1 KADADLEHLRTH
13 LQADEQKIAFL
24 DDKMAVYES
33 LVTACLTMPSL
44 DNPAETAFGF
54 IEKAKSRSLAELI
67 AFRATAVPP
76 KTFGRAADSVRRL
89 REQLTWHYKEME
101 LAELAQNGQSARR
114 VKTLTQ
120 RVRTLERQLM
130 GSLDEVGRTDQE
142 FSALQSGRAAALDDI
157 RACLP
162 SDALLLEYYQARGR
176 YYVCVVR
183 RESLEVVPLAPAP
196 AVHRLLRLLQFQISK
211 FRLGPSY
218 VEAFAAQFRTAAEMH
233 LSELYAALVAPVR
246 DRLHA
251 SHLVIVPHD
260 VLHGLPFHA
269 LNDGRRF
276 LGDEFTMSQAPSA
289 TVYRL
294 CRTKPRSGAGA
305 ALVMGLPDEQ
315 TPFIVDEVA
324 AISGVLPNAQVF
336 MGEDATIERLQ
347 TQATDSRYVHIAT
360 HGQFRADNPMFSS
373 IRLGDGPIGAYDLY
387 QLRMSAE
394 LVTLSGCSTGRSV
407 VAGGDEVLGLVRG
420 LLYAGARAVL
430 LTLWDTHDRTAA
442 QFMKT
447 FYGQL
452 AAGWSMARAAQ
463 HAMWEIR
470 DRYPHPFYW
479 APYTLI
485 GDVQTA
491 HTADRH

>member
-1 KADADLEHLRTH
+1 
-13 LQADEQKIAFL
+13 
-24 DDKMAVYES
+24 M
-33 LVTACLTMPSL
+33 
-44 DNPAETAFGF
+44 
-54 IEKAKSRSLAELI
+54 
-67 AFRATAVPP
+67 
-76 KTFGRAADSVRRL
+76 
-89 REQLTWHYKEME
+89 
-101 LAELAQNGQSARR
+101 
-114 VKTLTQ
+114 Q

-142 FSALQSGRAAALDDI
+142 FSTLQSGRAAALDEI
-157 RACLP
+157 RASLP
-162 SDALLLEYYQARGR
+162 ADTLLLEYYQARGR

-183 RESLEVVPLAPAP
+183 RDSLDVVPLAPAFD
-196 AVHRLLRLLQFQISK
+196 VHRLLRLLQFQISK

-218 VEAFAAQFRTAAEMH
+218 IEAFAEQFRTAAEVH
-233 LSELYAALVAPVR
+233 LAELHAALIAPVR

-276 LGDEFTMSQAPSA
+276 LVDEFTLSQAPSA

-294 CRTKPRSGAGA
+294 CRNKPRSAAGA
-305 ALVMGLPDEQ
+305 ALIMGLPDEH
-315 TPFIVDEVA
+315 TPFIAEEVE
-324 AISGVLPNAQVF
+324 AIATVLPNAQVF
-336 MGEDATIERLQ
+336 MGEEATLERLQ
-347 TQATDSRYVHIAT
+347 TSGIDSRFVHIAT

-373 IRLGDGPIGAYDLY
+373 IRLGDGPVGAYDLY
-387 QLRMSAE
+387 QLRISAE

-442 QFMKT
+442 EFMKM
-447 FYGQL
+447 FYAQM
-452 AAGWSMARAAQ
+452 AGGWTMARAAQ

-485 GDVQTA
+485 GDVQT
-491 HTADRH
+491 RQ